1 MDVLISKMFA
11 GKFNDNSIGHE
22 VINFIKPDNSNDSY
36 IYTPPNGDSKKVD
49 CVVLV
54 GKAEDYAY
62 PVLAIACEVEV
73 AKLED
78 EENISYGGKIIKEID
93 FGEEDFNK
101 DVGRE
106 SSNILNKKNLT
117 YKVLNNSLK
126 KPKETIYI
134 IPKLKDKRKIGVVK
148 KRVKE
153 LDASKIKYV
162 KLDDGNP
169 QHDKC
174 FCLCVEEKNKKLYK
188 LIQDAKQWENYPL
201 KKTNE
206 LKSKIQYKDDSFLS
220 FIEKENSEQIYTNM
234 ICNVLNKA
242 SKRCKKEFVDLLLQ
256 DVDKKDSLNFD
267 NFDED
272 FSVKKE
278 KILKD
283 SKYKG
288 RMDLLI
294 ESSNLKIIIENKI
307 KSDINGIFVE
317 DEIEKSQIDK
327 YKDYL
332 KELCEKTEQK
342 AKGLIFIFKPNYSKV
357 KSENVDKVI
366 NYSELYDFFV
376 KRKKWFKN
384 DKYFGEFINAL
395 AKQSLTKEQEI
406 NRRFLQ
412 TLK

>member
-1 MDVLISKMFA
+1 MDVIISKMFA
-11 GKFNDNSIGHE
+11 GRFNEDSIGHE

-36 IYTPPNGDSKKVD
+36 IYTPPDGDSGEVD

-62 PVLAIACEVEV
+62 PILAIACEVEV

-78 EENISYGGKIIKEID
+78 EENIRYGGKIINKID
-93 FGEEDFNK
+93 FKEEDFNK

-106 SSNILNKKNLT
+106 SSDILNKKNLT

-134 IPKLKDKRKIGVVK
+134 IPKLKNKRKIGVVK
-148 KRVKE
+148 KRIKE
-153 LDASKIKYV
+153 LKNSNIKYV
-162 KLDDGNP
+162 ELNEGNP

-174 FCLCVEEKNKKLYK
+174 YCRCVEVNNKELYK

-201 KKTNE
+201 KNPHE
-206 LKSKIQYKDDSFLS
+206 LKSKIQYKDDSFLK

-234 ICNVLNKA
+234 ICNVLNK
-242 SKRCKKEFVDLLLQ
+242 SGKQCIKEFVDLLLQ
-256 DVDKKDSLNFD
+256 KVNKKDGLNFD
-267 NFDED
+267 NFDEN

-278 KILKD
+278 KILKA

-307 KSDINGIFVE
+307 KSDLNGIFVE

-327 YKDYL
+327 YRNYL
-332 KELCEKTEQK
+332 DELCEKTKPK
-342 AKGLIFIFKPNYSKV
+342 AEGLIFILKPNYSKV
-357 KSENVDKVI
+357 KSENVEVI
-366 NYSELYDFFV
+366 EYSDLYEFFV
-376 KRKKWFKN
+376 KRKKWFKG
-384 DKYFGEFINAL
+384 DKYFDEFLNAL

>member
-1 MDVLISKMFA
+1 MDVIISKMFA
-11 GKFNDNSIGHE
+11 GKFNEDSIGHE

-36 IYTPPNGDSKKVD
+36 IYTPSKGDSDEVD
-49 CVVLV
+49 CVILIS
-54 GKAEDYAY
+54 KAEDYAY
-62 PVLAIACEVEV
+62 PILAIACEVEV

-78 EENISYGGKIIKEID
+78 EEKIRYGRKLIKDIN
-93 FGEEDFNK
+93 FKEEDFNEK
-101 DVGRE
+101 VGRV
-106 SSNILNKKNLT
+106 SSKNLNKKNLT

-134 IPKLKDKRKIGVVK
+134 IPKPAKNKVNEVNR
-148 KRVKE
+148 RVKE
-153 LDASKIKYV
+153 LDDLNIKYV
-162 KLDDGNP
+162 KLDKENP

-174 FCLCVEEKNKKLYK
+174 YCWRVEVNNKELYE
-188 LIQDAKQWENYPL
+188 LIQDAKQWEDYPL

-206 LKSKIQYKDDSFLS
+206 LKSKIQYKDESFLN

-234 ICNVLNKA
+234 ICKVLNKA
-242 SKRCKKEFVDLLLQ
+242 GKRCRKEFVDLLLK
-256 DVDKKDSLNFD
+256 DVDKKDGL

-307 KSDINGIFVE
+307 KSDLNGIFVE

-327 YKDYL
+327 YRNYL
-332 KELCEKTEQK
+332 NELCGKTEQE
-342 AKGLIFIFKPNYSKV
+342 AKGWIFILKPNYSKV
-357 KSENVDKVI
+357 NSENVYKVI
-366 NYSELYDFFV
+366 EYSNLYEFFV
-376 KRKKWFKN
+376 KRKKWFKG
-384 DKYFGEFINAL
+384 DKYFGEFLNAL

>member
-1 MDVLISKMFA
+1 MDVIISKMFA
-11 GKFNDNSIGHE
+11 GRFNEDSIGHE

-36 IYTPPNGDSKKVD
+36 IYTPPDGDSRKVD

-62 PVLAIACEVEV
+62 PILAIACEVEV

-78 EENISYGGKIIKEID
+78 EENIRYGRKIIKEID
-93 FGEEDFNK
+93 FKEEDFNK

-106 SSNILNKKNLT
+106 SSDILYKKNLT

-134 IPKLKDKRKIGVVK
+134 IPKLKNKRKIGVVK

-153 LDASKIKYV
+153 LAASKIKYV
-162 KLDDGNP
+162 ELNEGNP

-174 FCLCVEEKNKKLYK
+174 YCRCVEVNNKELYK
-188 LIQDAKQWENYPL
+188 LIQDAKQWEDYPL
-201 KKTNE
+201 KKTRE
-206 LKSKIQYKDDSFLS
+206 LKSKIQYKDDSFLK

-242 SKRCKKEFVDLLLQ
+242 GKRCRKEFVDLLLQ
-256 DVDKKDSLNFD
+256 KVNKKDGLNSD
-267 NFDED
+267 KD

-278 KILKD
+278 KILKN

-294 ESSNLKIIIENKI
+294 ENPNLKIIIENKI
-307 KSDINGIFVE
+307 KSDLNGIFVE

-327 YKDYL
+327 YRNYL
-332 KELCEKTEQK
+332 DKLCEETEQK
-342 AKGLIFIFKPNYSKV
+342 AESLIFILKPNYSKV
-357 KSENVDKVI
+357 KISENVDEVI
-366 NYSELYDFFV
+366 NYSELYEFFA
-376 KRKKWFKN
+376 KQKKWFTG
-384 DKYFGEFINAL
+384 DKHFGEFLNAL